1 MAATADFR
9 KADRLF
15 IQGKPLEVRSGFDS
29 CEGRRLVH
37 MDDSA
42 PDQLVRLVNPRHG
55 HFVLES
61 GHHGDLWL
69 ELDRLFIE
77 PRVVAR
83 FAHELAERLGAFAVD
98 AVCGP
103 LTGGAF
109 LAQAVALELGCSFIY
124 TERTERCGAACAQDG
139 RRVAY
144 RLPVGLTD
152 WAAGRRVAV
161 VDDAINAGHAV
172 RGSLA
177 ALRSHDARPVALGAL
192 IVTGAASVDPAM
204 FADLPLL
211 SIATVPGGLWQPE
224 GCPLCAE
231 GVPLA
236 QREG

>member
-1 MAATADFR
+1 
-9 KADRLF
+9 
-15 IQGKPLEVRSGFDS
+15 
-29 CEGRRLVH
+29 

-69 ELDRLFIE
+69 ELDRLFVE
-77 PRVVAR
+77 PRVMAR

-109 LAQAVALELGCSFIY
+109 LAQAVALELGCSFLY
-124 TERTERCGAACAQDG
+124 TERTERRVAAG
-139 RRVAY
+139 RPGERRMAY
-144 RLPVGLTD
+144 RLPAGLAD
-152 WAAGRRVAV
+152 QAADRRVVV

-177 ALRSHDARPVALGAL
+177 VLRSIGARPVALGAL
-192 IVTGAASVDPAM
+192 IVTGAASAGPAM
-204 FADLPLL
+204 FADLPLR
-211 SIATVPGGLWQPE
+211 SIATVPGGLWPAE
-224 GCPLCAE
+224 ACPLCAT